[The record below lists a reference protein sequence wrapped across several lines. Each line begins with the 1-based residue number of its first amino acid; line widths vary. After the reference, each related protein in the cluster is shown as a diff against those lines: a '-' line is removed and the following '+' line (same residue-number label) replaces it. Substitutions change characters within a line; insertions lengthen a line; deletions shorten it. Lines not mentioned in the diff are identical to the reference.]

1 MVEGPAGQ
9 GSVMKIS
16 IDYRGFTVIA
26 RPLHLES
33 GQWSTAVQLMRGDTV
48 KPFYTS
54 DTRKSEEEAVR
65 HSIWFGMRI
74 IDGEIREFNAG
85 DLP

>member
-1 MVEGPAGQ
+1 MKK
-9 GSVMKIS
+9 SV
-16 IDYRGFTVIA
+16 DYRGFTVTAKPI
-26 RPLHLES
+26 LLES
-33 GQWSTAVQLMRGDTV
+33 GEWSTAVHLKRDGTV

-54 DTRKSEEEAVR
+54 DTWKSEEDAVR
-65 HSIWFGMRI
+65 QCIWFGMRI